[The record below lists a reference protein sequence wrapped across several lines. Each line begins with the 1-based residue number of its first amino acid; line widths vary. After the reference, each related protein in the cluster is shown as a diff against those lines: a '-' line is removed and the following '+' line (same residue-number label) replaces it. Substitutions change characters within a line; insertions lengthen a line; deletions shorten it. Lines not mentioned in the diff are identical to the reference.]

1 MKLSASDYLAH
12 IHKQFQF
19 YQQMGE
25 RAFAQLEEADFFWEY
40 NEASNSIAVIVKH
53 LWGNMRSRW
62 THFLTEDGEK
72 TWRDRDGEFE
82 SDIGNREEMMVKY
95 EEGWACVF
103 QALDQITEDNFH
115 QLVYIRNIGHS
126 IPEAINRQLAHYAY
140 HIGQIVYIARM
151 IKGEEWQSLS
161 VPKGQSKAYNERKF
175 SQEKHRGHF
184 TDEYLEERGESD
196 EV

>member
-1 MKLSASDYLAH
+1 MNTSDYLPH
-12 IHKQFQF
+12 IYKQFQY
-19 YQQMGE
+19 YQQLGE
-25 RAFAQLEEADFFWEY
+25 RAFDQLEAPDFFWQY
-40 NEASNSIAVIVKH
+40 NEASNSIAIIVKH

-62 THFLTEDGEK
+62 TNFLTEDGEK

-82 SDIGNREEMMVKY
+82 GDIRTVEELRTKY
-95 EEGWACVF
+95 QEGWQCVF
-103 QALDQITEDNFH
+103 DALDQINEENVG
-115 QLVYIRNIGHS
+115 QLVYIRNIGHT

-151 IKGEEWQSLS
+151 IKGEDWKSLS

-184 TDEYLEERGESD
+184 TDEYLEESQ
-196 EV
+196 